1 MGIPHVH
8 SADKPHITDTGHNY
22 RSNLDKPCSTGHNYR
37 SSSDK
42 PRITGTGRTEAV
54 QTNHAAQAQADI

>member
-8 SADKPHITDTGHNY
+8 SADKPHITD
-22 RSNLDKPCSTGHNYR
+22 TGHNYR